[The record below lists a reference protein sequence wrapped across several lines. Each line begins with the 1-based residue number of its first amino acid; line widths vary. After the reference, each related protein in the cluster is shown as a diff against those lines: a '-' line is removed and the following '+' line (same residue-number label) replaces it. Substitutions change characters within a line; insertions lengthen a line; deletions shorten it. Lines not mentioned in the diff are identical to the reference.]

1 MNKEIRAEL
10 GRTLS
15 KLSGHA
21 LSENDYVSRFVNEHG
36 GQLVFVRKQGE
47 GHAILFHSDMA
58 WKPKLLQGSPTLGA
72 DAEGVSPDARRFLGD
87 VPVVGDVIL
96 DPSEAL
102 WLKACFAA
110 SQQW

>member
-58 WKPKLLQGSPTLGA
+58 WKPKLLQGSPTLGPTRKA
-72 DAEGVSPDARRFLGD
+72 FLRMPEGFLETFPWS
-87 VPVVGDVIL
+87 VM
-96 DPSEAL
+96 
-102 WLKACFAA
+102 
-110 SQQW
+110 